1 MMNKSIVP
9 VVIAALKEINVDGET
24 MEHIINEVGMRDQ
37 MIKQLVTNEQEM
49 EPEFDSAGFSIEDRE
64 PMIMARFTRQ
74 QLIEYTREIQQR
86 AMKAAEAAIE
96 GTGGDFEQYV
106 ELHLNCNM
114 SGNYIEINVDE
125 HGILREVID
134 NIHDVFETDDES
146 VLDEAC
152 NVLDHLAER

>member
-1 MMNKSIVP
+1 MNKSIVP

-37 MIKQLVTNEQEM
+37 MIKQLATNKQEPEQEM
-49 EPEFDSAGFSIEDRE
+49 EP
-64 PMIMARFTRQ
+64 MIMASFTRQ

-106 ELHLNCNM
+106 ELHLNCDM

-134 NIHDVFETDDES
+134 NIQDVFETDDES
-146 VLDEAC
+146 VLDEAT
-152 NVLDHLAER
+152 NVITFMNKV

>member
-1 MMNKSIVP
+1 MNKSIVP

-37 MIKQLVTNEQEM
+37 IIKQLATNKPEPEQEM
-49 EPEFDSAGFSIEDRE
+49 EP
-64 PMIMARFTRQ
+64 MIMASFTRQ
-74 QLIEYTREIQQR
+74 QLINYTREIQQR

-106 ELHLNCNM
+106 ELHLNCDM
-114 SGNYIEINVDE
+114 GGNYIEINVDE

-134 NIHDVFETDDES
+134 NIQDVFETDDES
-146 VLDEAC
+146 VLDEAT
-152 NVLDHLAER
+152 NVITFMNKV

>member
-37 MIKQLVTNEQEM
+37 MIKQLVTNEQEL
-49 EPEFDSAGFSIEDRE
+49 EQEEES
-64 PMIMARFTRQ
+64 MIMASFTRQ

-106 ELHLNCNM
+106 ELHLNCDM

-134 NIHDVFETDDES
+134 NIQDVFETDDES
-146 VLDEAC
+146 VLDEAT
-152 NVLDHLAER
+152 NVITFMNKV

>member
-37 MIKQLVTNEQEM
+37 MIKQLATNKQEPEQEM
-49 EPEFDSAGFSIEDRE
+49 EP
-64 PMIMARFTRQ
+64 MIMASFTRQ

-96 GTGGDFEQYV
+96 GTGGDFEQYF
-106 ELHLNCNM
+106 ELELDYNNHI
-114 SGNYIEINVDE
+114 SITVDE
-125 HGILREVID
+125 NGILREVID
-134 NIHDVFETDDES
+134 NIQDIFETDDES
-146 VLDEAC
+146 VLDEAT
-152 NVLDHLAER
+152 NVITFMNKV

>member
-37 MIKQLVTNEQEM
+37 MIKQLATNKQEPEQEM
-49 EPEFDSAGFSIEDRE
+49 EP
-64 PMIMARFTRQ
+64 MIMASFTRQ

-106 ELHLNCNM
+106 ELHLNCDM
-114 SGNYIEINVDE
+114 GGNYIEINVDE

-134 NIHDVFETDDES
+134 NIQDVFETDDES
-146 VLDEAC
+146 VLDEAT
-152 NVLDHLAER
+152 NVITFMNKV

>member
-37 MIKQLVTNEQEM
+37 MIKQLATNKQEPEQEM
-49 EPEFDSAGFSIEDRE
+49 EP
-64 PMIMARFTRQ
+64 MIMASFTRQ

-106 ELHLNCNM
+106 ELELDYNNHI
-114 SGNYIEINVDE
+114 SITVDE
-125 HGILREVID
+125 NGILREVID
-134 NIHDVFETDDES
+134 NIQDIFETDDES
-146 VLDEAC
+146 VLDEAT
-152 NVLDHLAER
+152 NVITFMKKV

>member
-1 MMNKSIVP
+1 MNKSIVP

-37 MIKQLVTNEQEM
+37 MIKQLTPQDDIVELEQEKLSM
-49 EPEFDSAGFSIEDRE
+49 PKA
-64 PMIMARFTRQ
+64 MVVFTRQ

-106 ELHLNCNM
+106 ELYLNCNI

-134 NIHDVFETDDES
+134 NIQDIFETDDES
-146 VLDEAC
+146 VLDEAT
-152 NVLDHLAER
+152 NVITFMNRV

>member
-1 MMNKSIVP
+1 MNKSIVP

-37 MIKQLVTNEQEM
+37 MIKQLATNKQEPEQEM
-49 EPEFDSAGFSIEDRE
+49 EP
-64 PMIMARFTRQ
+64 MIMASFTRQ

-134 NIHDVFETDDES
+134 NIQDIFETDDES
-146 VLDEAC
+146 VLDEAT
-152 NVLDHLAER
+152 NVITFMNKV

>member
-1 MMNKSIVP
+1 MNKSIVP

-37 MIKQLVTNEQEM
+37 MIKQLVTNEQELEQEM
-49 EPEFDSAGFSIEDRE
+49 E
-64 PMIMARFTRQ
+64 PMIMASFTRQ

-134 NIHDVFETDDES
+134 NIQDIFETDDES
-146 VLDEAC
+146 VLDEAT
-152 NVLDHLAER
+152 NVITFMNRV

>member
-1 MMNKSIVP
+1 MNKSIVP

-37 MIKQLVTNEQEM
+37 MIKQLATNKQEPEQEM
-49 EPEFDSAGFSIEDRE
+49 EP
-64 PMIMARFTRQ
+64 MIMASFTRQ

-106 ELHLNCNM
+106 ELHLNCDM

-134 NIHDVFETDDES
+134 NIQDIFETDDES
-146 VLDEAC
+146 VLDEAT
-152 NVLDHLAER
+152 NVITFMNKV

>member
-1 MMNKSIVP
+1 MNKSIVP

-37 MIKQLVTNEQEM
+37 IIKQLATDKPEPEQEM
-49 EPEFDSAGFSIEDRE
+49 EP
-64 PMIMARFTRQ
+64 MIMASFTRQ
-74 QLIEYTREIQQR
+74 QLINYTREIQQR

-106 ELHLNCNM
+106 ELHLNCDM
-114 SGNYIEINVDE
+114 GGNYIEINVDE

-134 NIHDVFETDDES
+134 NIQDIFETDDES
-146 VLDEAC
+146 VLDEAT
-152 NVLDHLAER
+152 NVITFMNKV

>member
-1 MMNKSIVP
+1 MNKSIVP

-37 MIKQLVTNEQEM
+37 MIKQLVTNEQEL
-49 EPEFDSAGFSIEDRE
+49 EQEEES
-64 PMIMARFTRQ
+64 MIMASFTRQ

-114 SGNYIEINVDE
+114 GGNYIEINVDE

-134 NIHDVFETDDES
+134 NIQDVFETDDES
-146 VLDEAC
+146 VLDEAT
-152 NVLDHLAER
+152 NVITFMNKV

>member
-1 MMNKSIVP
+1 MNKSIVP

-37 MIKQLVTNEQEM
+37 MIKQLVTNEQELEQEM
-49 EPEFDSAGFSIEDRE
+49 E
-64 PMIMARFTRQ
+64 PMIMASFTRQ

-134 NIHDVFETDDES
+134 NIQDIFETDDES
-146 VLDEAC
+146 VLDEAT
-152 NVLDHLAER
+152 NVITFMNKV

>member
-37 MIKQLVTNEQEM
+37 MIKQLVTNEQEL
-49 EPEFDSAGFSIEDRE
+49 EQEEES
-64 PMIMARFTRQ
+64 MIMASFTRQ

-86 AMKAAEAAIE
+86 AMKTAEAAIE

-114 SGNYIEINVDE
+114 GGNYIEINVDE

-134 NIHDVFETDDES
+134 NIQDVFETDDES
-146 VLDEAC
+146 VLDEAT
-152 NVLDHLAER
+152 NVITFMNKV

>member
-37 MIKQLVTNEQEM
+37 IIKQLATNKPEPEQEM
-49 EPEFDSAGFSIEDRE
+49 EP
-64 PMIMARFTRQ
+64 MIMASFTRQ
-74 QLIEYTREIQQR
+74 QLINYTREIQQR

-106 ELHLNCNM
+106 ELHLNCDM
-114 SGNYIEINVDE
+114 GGNYIEINVDE

-134 NIHDVFETDDES
+134 NIQDVFETDDES
-146 VLDEAC
+146 VLDEAT
-152 NVLDHLAER
+152 NVITFMNKV

>member
-1 MMNKSIVP
+1 MNKSIVP
-9 VVIAALKEINVDGET
+9 IVIAALKEIEVDGET

-37 MIKQLVTNEQEM
+37 MIKQLATNKQEPEQE
-49 EPEFDSAGFSIEDRE
+49 EES
-64 PMIMARFTRQ
+64 MIMASFTRQ

-106 ELHLNCNM
+106 ELHLNCDM
-114 SGNYIEINVDE
+114 GGNYIEINVDE

-134 NIHDVFETDDES
+134 NIQDVFETDDES
-146 VLDEAC
+146 VLDEAT
-152 NVLDHLAER
+152 NVITFMNKV